1 MTFDKFENFRKPH
14 LPTTELTAA
23 EEQQKEADKEKQWQ
37 ELQREIES
45 LKADDPAKVSDLTKQ
60 QEAIKPHEKEEEAKE
75 EEDESGPKEMLPY
88 SSMFCLSPTNP

>member
-1 MTFDKFENFRKPH
+1 M
-14 LPTTELTAA
+14 TELTAA

-45 LKADDPAKVSDLTKQ
+45 LKASDDPSKVMDLTKQ
-60 QEAIKPHEKEEEAKE
+60 QEAIKPNEKEEEAKE
-75 EEDESGPKEMLPY
+75 EEEDDSGPKEMLPY